1 MGLDINDDL
10 YTSRPVN
17 LLLHELSSV
26 MSCVI
31 KFESVYECGSG
42 YCLECFLFRNEL
54 N

>member
-10 YTSRPVN
+10 YTSRPVS

-26 MSCVI
+26 MSCLI

-42 YCLECFLFRNEL
+42 
-54 N
+54 

>member
-1 MGLDINDDL
+1 MGFDINDDL

-26 MSCVI
+26 MGCLI
-31 KFESVYECGSG
+31 KSRSVYECGSD
-42 YCLECFLFRNEL
+42 YFLECFLFKNKL